1 MRVWLLALGSLLVW
15 ATWFMA
21 AYGLH
26 GVQCSVAA
34 PGMTGARGQAWQIA
48 LWLIA
53 IGVCAA
59 LIRQSRRDDFAGN
72 AVLARAAV
80 WLNVIGGVAV
90 AFTGAVVLL
99 IAPC

>member
-1 MRVWLLALGSLLVW
+1 MRVWLFALGSLLVW
-15 ATWFMA
+15 AVWFMA

-26 GVQCSVAA
+26 GVQCSI
-34 PGMTGARGQAWQIA
+34 GMPVLSGGRGQAWQIA

-53 IGVCAA
+53 VGACAA
-59 LIRQSRRDDFAGN
+59 LLRHSRRDDFAGD

-80 WLNVIGGVAV
+80 WLNIIGGVAV
-90 AFTGAVVLL
+90 VFTGAAVLL

>member
-15 ATWFMA
+15 AAWFIV

-26 GVQCSVAA
+26 GVQCSVDA
-34 PGMTGARGQAWQIA
+34 PILAGGRGQAWQIA

-53 IGVCAA
+53 IGVCAGLFFQA
-59 LIRQSRRDDFAGN
+59 RRDDFAGN
-72 AVLARAAV
+72 TVLARAAV
-80 WLNVIGGVAV
+80 WLNLIGGISVV
-90 AFTGAVVLL
+90 FTGAAVLF